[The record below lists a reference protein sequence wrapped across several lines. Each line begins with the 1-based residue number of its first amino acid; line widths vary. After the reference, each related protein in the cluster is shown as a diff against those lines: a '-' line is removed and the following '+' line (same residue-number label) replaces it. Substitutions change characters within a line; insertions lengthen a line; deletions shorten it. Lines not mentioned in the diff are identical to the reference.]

1 MGSVSSKHYDVLVVG
16 AGVIGLSI
24 AYHIKQTHPDL
35 SVLIIDR
42 KPAPAQ
48 GDTAKS
54 MAAVRDT
61 STSDVNR
68 LLASSSIDFY
78 RHVQTKLGFDLDLEL
93 IGYLWLL
100 TDPQF
105 KSFESVAPRMTEQ
118 GVRFRVL
125 EPNELS
131 GMVPDLVLNPSSEQS
146 KLMDLGSI
154 YKAVLG
160 SDCGTVAPDLI
171 AKFFETE
178 YRKLNGE
185 FQFGVEAKTLRL
197 VAKNSLDLP
206 GEPYVW
212 QDKSIAGI
220 ETANGP
226 ILADVTV
233 IAAGARTAMLF
244 DPIGIDCYMKPKKR
258 QVFQLKGTSLD
269 RLLNTKGF
277 NEENT
282 IPFTILP
289 KGGVYFRPVRG
300 ERAFWV
306 SVADDVG
313 RAFSFEEEPAAEEAY
328 FTMNIYP
335 ILSEYFPCF
344 TNVRPSNSWA
354 GFYDLNSLD
363 GTPIVD
369 KIDNCILATGM
380 SGSGIM
386 KADSI
391 GRLAAA
397 IYDGKNEATL
407 FGDRTISTSRLGLTN
422 RNVGQE
428 QFVI

>member
-1 MGSVSSKHYDVLVVG
+1 VSSKHYDVLVVG

-61 STSDVNR
+61 FTSDVNR

-220 ETANGP
+220 ETAKGP